1 MAAVDPGPPRLRAF
15 GVTRAA
21 LGTLTTA
28 ALTVP
33 AEIALRGLT
42 FRNRAYL
49 PIAFHRGLARALGI
63 RIVVHGRATRRRRVL
78 YVANHL
84 SWSDVPVLGAHIRA
98 AFVAKS
104 EVGGWGV
111 VGWFASFARTV
122 YVARDRRHSAGEQ
135 KNAIAE
141 RLLADESIILFPEG
155 TNSDGID
162 VLPFKSALFSVVADV
177 PDLLIQ
183 PVTIAYTRVNGMP
196 VTRRSLPDLA
206 WIGDTELGPH
216 ALAFARLG
224 RVRAEILFHPAV
236 RPQDFAD
243 RKALARHCEQVVAQG
258 YRKLMR
264 EG

>member
-1 MAAVDPGPPRLRAF
+1 MATVNPGPPRLRPF

-21 LGTLTTA
+21 LGTLTAA

-33 AEIALRGLT
+33 AEVALRGLT

-49 PIAFHRGLARALGI
+49 PFAFHRGLARALGI
-63 RIVVHGRATRRRRVL
+63 QIVTHGQPARRQHVL

-84 SWSDVPVLGAHIRA
+84 SWADIPVLGARIRA

-104 EVGGWGV
+104 EVGGWAV

-122 YVARDRRHSAGEQ
+122 YVARERRQTAGAQ

-141 RLLADESIILFPEG
+141 RLLAGESIILFPEG
-155 TNSDGID
+155 TNSDGVDI
-162 VLPFKSALFSVVADV
+162 LPFKSALFSAVADV
-177 PDLLIQ
+177 PGLLVQ

-196 VTRRSLPDLA
+196 VTRRILPDLA
-206 WIGDTELGPH
+206 WIGDTALAPH

-224 RVRAEILFHPAV
+224 RVRAEILFHEPL
-236 RPQDFAD
+236 RPEDFTD